1 MSYFAPNLPKDKHCF
16 FGRRCGCSD
25 GLYSSLNCSLKSNDN
40 PETVKKNLGLIAA
53 HYQLK
58 PENLMLINQGVSSH
72 AEFAATA
79 SRHQIIADGIVTDQ
93 KGIILCIGT
102 ADCIPVLF
110 YDEKNQIIGA
120 AHAGWRGA
128 LRGVVENTVE
138 VMLKHGAEIAA
149 IHAATGPCLQQPSFE
164 SGTDMYEEFIKTD
177 AANRQWFAPGKD
189 QDHFQFDMEGFVIA
203 KLKACGLQN
212 ITASN
217 IDTYAEEKEYFSYR
231 RNTHQGL
238 VKSPKDFPVHLSTV
252 TL

>member
-16 FGRRCGCSD
+16 FGRQGGCSN

-40 PETVKKNLGLIAA
+40 PETVRKNLGLIAA

-58 PENLMLINQGVSSH
+58 PENLMLINQGVSGH
-72 AEFAATA
+72 AEFANTA
-79 SRHQIIADGIVTDQ
+79 SRHQITADGIVTDQ

-102 ADCIPVLF
+102 ADCVPVLF
-110 YDEKNQIIGA
+110 YDEKNQIVGA

-128 LRGVVENTVE
+128 LRGVVENTVD
-138 VMLKHGAEIAA
+138 VMLKHGAEISAV
-149 IHAATGPCLQQPSFE
+149 HAATGPCLQQSSFE
-164 SGTDMYEEFIKTD
+164 AGIDMYEEFIKTD
-177 AANRQWFAPGKD
+177 ATNRQWFAPGKD
-189 QDHFQFDMEGFVIA
+189 KDHFQFDMEGFVVA

-217 IDTYAEEKEYFSYR
+217 IDTYAAEEDCFSYR
-231 RNTHQGL
+231 RNTHMGL